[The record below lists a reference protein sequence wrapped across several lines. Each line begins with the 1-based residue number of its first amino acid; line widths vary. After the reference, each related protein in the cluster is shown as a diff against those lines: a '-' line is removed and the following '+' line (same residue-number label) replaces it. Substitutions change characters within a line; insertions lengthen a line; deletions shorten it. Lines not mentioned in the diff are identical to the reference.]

1 MSLGTDSAQRPV
13 ANHRVD
19 VEAELLVQ
27 GGCGAG
33 PVNLLLAPVLGEQ
46 PERDPA
52 GGGVDVVPH
61 QLRMLDPGQEALGV
75 DSAAERPRSL
85 LAASGLPVAGSPP
98 AVSTTLDVTQ
108 VVAPP
113 VLLTSEVDV
122 R

>member
-1 MSLGTDSAQRPV
+1 M
-13 ANHRVD
+13 
-19 VEAELLVQ
+19 EAELLLH
-27 GGCGAG
+27 GGCGPG

-52 GGGVDVVPH
+52 GGGVDVGPH
-61 QLRMLDPGQEALGV
+61 QLRVLDPSQKALGV

-85 LAASGLPVAGSPP
+85 LAASGFPVAGSPP